1 MRKFSIADL
10 ARIVK
15 ASAFSVFSPPFHG
28 GLHEIRDTQYA
39 IRDFTGVSIN
49 SRTIKPGDC
58 FFAIPGENFDGHDYV
73 SEAFAKGAVC
83 AVVSKELKKSKLKY
97 CLLKVEDTVKAI
109 GDFAREYRRQTGFK
123 VVAITGSVGK
133 TTTRHITC
141 YVLSKH
147 FRVFQPPKNFNNNI
161 GLPLTLLG
169 ADPEHQV
176 VITELGTNHPGEI
189 AYLTGIALPD
199 IAVVTN
205 VYPAH
210 LEGLGNL
217 ETIIQ
222 EKLSISEG
230 LKPDGVLIIN
240 ADFDQLTDACR
251 ARGIRFVT
259 FGKSAYETDY
269 QAANI
274 TYDGFGSHFAI
285 NGVDVYLPLPGPGN
299 VENALAACAIC
310 NRLGV
315 TIEDFA
321 QTVSTKG
328 GLSPTPMRAELLQ
341 IGTLTILNDC
351 YNANPASMENALE
364 ILSNLGSTPLEKT
377 NLGTTMLEKRF
388 PTRSTQNRRTVFIC
402 GDMAEL
408 GQQTQ
413 LLHRQLGESIAKAKV
428 QLLLAVGKFAHIA
441 AQAAKEAADSS
452 GHYLQV
458 EYFDD
463 TISACNNLQKFI
475 KNHDIIL
482 VKGSRIA
489 KLELVVENLKEL
501 FCNSMLETRNEC
513 RESRFERRR

>member
-1 MRKFSIADL
+1 MKNFLIADL
-10 ARIVK
+10 ARIIG
-15 ASAFSVFSPPFHG
+15 AHLETTPE
-28 GLHEIRDTQYA
+28 HERRA
-39 IRDFTGVSIN
+39 MSHEFFAGVSID

-83 AVVSKELKKSKLKY
+83 AVVSKELKNSKFRV
-97 CLLKVEDTVKAI
+97 CLLKVDDTVKAL
-109 GDFAREYRRQTGFK
+109 GDFAREYRQQTGFK

-133 TTTRHITC
+133 TTTRHITY

-147 FRVFQPPKNFNNNI
+147 FRVFQPLKNFNNNI

-176 VITELGTNHPGEI
+176 VIVELGTNHPGEI

-217 ETIIQ
+217 QTIIH

-230 LKPDGVLIIN
+230 LKANGILIIN

-259 FGKSAYETDY
+259 FGKSASEADY
-269 QAANI
+269 RAANI
-274 TYDGFGSHFAI
+274 TYDSFGSHFAI

-299 VENALAACAIC
+299 VENALAACAVC
-310 NRLGV
+310 NQLGV

-364 ILSNLGSTPLEKT
+364 ILSSLGSTPLEK
-377 NLGTTMLEKRF
+377 RF
-388 PTRSTQNRRTVFIC
+388 LTGSIQNRRTVFIC

-441 AQAAKEAADSS
+441 GQAAKEAADSL
-452 GHYLQV
+452 GHNLQV
-458 EYFDD
+458 KYFDD

-475 KNHDIIL
+475 KNYDIIL
-482 VKGSRIA
+482 VKGSRVA
-489 KLELVVENLKEL
+489 KLEAVVEKLKEL
-501 FCNSMLETRNEC
+501 FCNSMLDTPP
-513 RESRFERRR
+513 